1 MIRQCKV
8 FAPRFRRYPLV
19 QPLLRS
25 LRSRGGRRFLR
36 MRHADDQ
43 PSFLGLIMRL
53 PHAAPAAIFREG

>member
-1 MIRQCKV
+1 
-8 FAPRFRRYPLV
+8 
-19 QPLLRS
+19 LRS

-36 MRHADDQ
+36 VRHADDQ